1 MLGSGAGGKK
11 PIEEA
16 EELRARKPKLER
28 VVSNS
33 IEHKKAEQM
42 IKPDSDIL

>member
-11 PIEEA
+11 PIKEA
-16 EELRARKPKLER
+16 EKLCARKPKLER

-33 IEHKKAEQM
+33 IEHKKAERM
-42 IKPDSDIL
+42 IKPDNER

>member
-1 MLGSGAGGKK
+1 MLGSGANGNN
-11 PIEEA
+11 PIKEVEK
-16 EELRARKPKLER
+16 LRARKPKLER

-42 IKPDSDIL
+42 IKPD

>member
-1 MLGSGAGGKK
+1 MLGSGANGKK
-11 PIEEA
+11 PIKEVEK
-16 EELRARKPKLER
+16 LRARKPKLER

-42 IKPDSDIL
+42 IKPDNER